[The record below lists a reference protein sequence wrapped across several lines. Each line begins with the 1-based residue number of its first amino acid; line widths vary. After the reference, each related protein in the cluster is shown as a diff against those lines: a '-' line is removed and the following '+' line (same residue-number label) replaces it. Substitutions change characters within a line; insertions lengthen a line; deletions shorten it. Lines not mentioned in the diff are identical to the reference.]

1 MKVILLNG
9 SPRAGSNTRL
19 ALAEMAKI
27 FSEQGIESEIID
39 VGNKVIRGCIGCAK
53 CRQTGKCVF
62 DDEVNEVAAKF
73 KDADG
78 MVVGTPVYYASSN
91 ATVEALLQRLFY
103 STPFSKNMK
112 VGAAVVCARRSGCT
126 AAFDAVNKFF
136 TNCGM
141 AVASGNYW
149 NNIHGG
155 APGEAIQD
163 KEGMNTVR
171 NLAVNMSFLMKSIA
185 LGKEKYGLP
194 EGETKVYTNFIR

>member
-155 APGEAIQD
+155 APGEAVQD

-194 EGETKVYTNFIR
+194 EGEPKVYTNFIR

>member
-9 SPRAGSNTRL
+9 SPRPGSNTRL
-19 ALAEMAKI
+19 ALTQMAEI

-103 STPFSKNMK
+103 STPFSKSMK
-112 VGAAVVCARRSGCT
+112 VGAAIVCARRSGCT

-141 AVASGNYW
+141 AVASSNYW

-155 APGEAIQD
+155 APGEAVKD
-163 KEGMNTVR
+163 EEGMITVR
-171 NLAVNMSFLMKSIA
+171 NLARNMSFLMKSIA
-185 LGKEKYGLP
+185 LGKEKFGLP
-194 EGETKVYTNFIR
+194 EAEAKVYTNFIR